1 MNNSDL
7 EDIIYNDYFKD
18 YNKDEIYKLLNQ
30 LSNKQY
36 NTKGEFN
43 KSLRLLCKGQKKN
56 SF

>member
-36 NTKGEFN
+36 NTKGELIKF
-43 KSLRLLCKGQKKN
+43 KIIM
-56 SF
+56 